1 MPTEIVSNIYLNY
14 GLVGLVIIGFAIL
27 VVYVIRSSKEREDK
41 LHAIINKLSDELPS
55 IRETVE
61 RIERKILE

>member
-1 MPTEIVSNIYLNY
+1 MPTEVISNIYLNY